1 MGRENLPV
9 KGFAKNWFSWENV
22 WKCALGVWLI
32 AQVVLII
39 MFWDCSQRSD
49 QSAYMRMA
57 QDCYDRGVWYP
68 NADYINASYIWAPGL
83 INFFILQLKLFGTL
97 KVNYILNLA
106 MNIGILWNVF
116 TLSNRW
122 FGRRTALIA
131 ITLFCLTYSNI
142 MVVLPA
148 GTEIPFLFLSLMAF
162 TLSLKKKCV
171 WLIMAG
177 VMFAFA
183 NWIRPLVI
191 IFLPV
196 LLLYF
201 YMKKYRVKH
210 YIALFFPLIFFT
222 LSFGWMAQRQIGHFV
237 YQSTTS
243 AVNLIMTANDKA
255 YGGVSTSLLSDST
268 STCFIEDAQNKTF
281 LEKDSIWKSRSIA
294 WIKEH
299 PAKFMG
305 LYVLKIAGLY
315 VEDSWAE
322 RPILGGDAFVD
333 KAAHGKTDKKAIIE
347 RAWNMLSKSIV
358 YYIILVLFV
367 IAVVKYHSVWY
378 SDKGYLL
385 LIFVLGTL
393 ATCIFCVSP
402 RYHYPIMFAITIWA
416 AYGIDRMTT
425 KKRKEDSPC

>member
-1 MGRENLPV
+1 METKDLPI
-9 KGFAKNWFSWENV
+9 KRQAKNWLSWENV
-22 WKCALGVWLI
+22 WKSALGVWLI
-32 AQVVLII
+32 AQVALII
-39 MFWDCSQRSD
+39 VFWDCPQRSD
-49 QSAYMRMA
+49 QAAYMRMA
-57 QDCYDRGVWYP
+57 QDCYERGVWYP

-97 KVNYILNLA
+97 KFNYIFNLA

-116 TLSNRW
+116 ILSNRW
-122 FGRRTALIA
+122 FSRRTALIA
-131 ITLFCLTYSNI
+131 TTLFCLTFSNI

-148 GTEIPFLFLSLMAF
+148 GTEIPFLFLALMAF
-162 TLSLKKKCV
+162 TLSLKKKCG

-177 VMFAFA
+177 TMFAFA

-196 LLLYF
+196 ILLFF
-201 YMKKYRVKH
+201 YMKKYNVRH
-210 YIALFFPLIFFT
+210 YIALLLPLIFFT

-255 YGGVSTSLLSDST
+255 YGGVSTSLFKDST
-268 STCFIEDAQNKTF
+268 STCFIENAQNRTF
-281 LEKDSIWKSRSIA
+281 LEKDSIWKARSIA

-305 LYVLKIAGLY
+305 LYMLKFVGLY

-333 KAAHGKTDKKAIIE
+333 KAAHGKADKKAIIE
-347 RAWNMLSKSIV
+347 RVWNMLSKSIV

-367 IAVVKYHSVWY
+367 IAVVKYRTSWC

-385 LIFVLGTL
+385 LIFALGTL
-393 ATCIFCVSP
+393 TTCIFSVSP
-402 RYHYPIMFAITIWA
+402 RYHYPMMFAITIWA

-425 KKRKEDSPC
+425 KKEESLC